1 MDIPIPY
8 KDLEVATN
16 GFSERLGFGGFAE
29 VFKGTYNG
37 KDIAVKMFYPTLD
50 VDDKVFLNEIV
61 NLQGVRHRNIIR
73 SVGYCYV
80 TESKVVK
87 HYGKT
92 IISGNKYKILC
103 FEYLQNGSLE
113 EYISKKSLEH
123 NWCMHYQLIKGICEG
138 LLHLHE
144 GREVPIYHLDL
155 KPSNI
160 LLDQNMVPKLADFG
174 LARPSLYGSQI
185 LVTKNVIGTR
195 KYMPP
200 EFMSNNEI
208 TCKNDVFSLGI
219 VIIEV
224 MAGPSG
230 YKEFEGMS
238 SAQEYKRF
246 VQKVCNIWRERLKS
260 TMGGALLDVYFRQVK
275 KCIEIAVQCV
285 DFDKDKRPKVRVI
298 TEELRSLA
306 AKEQAI
312 ASILKEPLHVAH
324 HVQYND
330 QIPPYP
336 TPPPPNVHPIDGQ
349 VCQKVEKNF
358 AKLQLCAAM
367 ESETV
372 TPTSPGSFITELIDI
387 YPSLLCF
394 PFELNKCSKSRL
406 SICNKTDNDVQF
418 FVDPKNYPEW
428 YIHEKRLCGFV
439 HSHFTCA
446 FHVVMRER
454 KKKPPRDN
462 DEFEIYVKPIR
473 HRHHLDIQHKKH
485 LEMYDDESDKT
496 NNNLAADEARDKYV
510 TLKGVVLFRDPD
522 PAARHWGEVK
532 LDDEYFGYLTS
543 MDVHPTEEW
552 VLMGY
557 EGGYICI
564 WRNLSRKVVAGSKEA
579 HPEGAH
585 DYRFIVEECH
595 QKGCG
600 PCRSVKFIASMQWVV
615 SGHSNG
621 VILVHTYNDGEP
633 KQVERVEAH
642 EGAVTSLAVHPSQPL
657 VLSSS
662 DDGTIRLWNWSEDWS
677 CTREFRR
684 QKGTVLQVA
693 FNPRDASTFA
703 TVTTLPRTVK
713 TWSIDSDDPVK
724 IWKMKVES
732 IAYFTSNNIGCYMAI
747 SMQEGRTKILDME
760 SMTYVHTLQILDV
773 RSETSSLLVPPRDTA
788 ITAVACHPKYP
799 IIITGTSEGNV
810 FIWNY
815 STYRLKESLWFGEDK
830 VEGFGFMEIEG
841 SFTRLLIRYADRIE
855 MVDVEWSR

>member
-1 MDIPIPY
+1 MDIPY

-16 GFSERLGFGGFAE
+16 GFSEILGSGGFAE

-37 KDIAVKMFYPTLD
+37 KDIAVKKFYPTQD
-50 VDDKVFLNEIV
+50 VDDKVFKNEFV

-73 SVGYCYV
+73 
-80 TESKVVK
+80 
-87 HYGKT
+87 
-92 IISGNKYKILC
+92 
-103 FEYLQNGSLE
+103 
-113 EYISKKSLEH
+113 
-123 NWCMHYQLIKGICEG
+123 
-138 LLHLHE
+138 
-144 GREVPIYHLDL
+144 
-155 KPSNI
+155 
-160 LLDQNMVPKLADFG
+160 
-174 LARPSLYGSQI
+174 
-185 LVTKNVIGTR
+185 
-195 KYMPP
+195 KYMAP
-200 EFMSNNEI
+200 EFMSKKEI
-208 TCKNDVFSLGI
+208 TYKNDVFSLGI
-219 VIIEV
+219 IIIEV

-230 YKEFEGMS
+230 YEEFRGMS
-238 SAQEYKRF
+238 SAQEHGRF
-246 VQKVCNIWRERLKS
+246 VEKVCNIWSERLKS
-260 TMGGALLDVYFRQVK
+260 TIGGALLDVYFRQVK
-275 KCIEIAVQCV
+275 KCIEIAVQCI
-285 DFDKDKRPKVRVI
+285 DFDKDKRPKVCVI
-298 TEELRSLA
+298 TKELRSLA
-306 AKEQAI
+306 AEEQAI
-312 ASILKEPLHVAH
+312 ASTLKEPLHVAH
-324 HVQYND
+324 LVQYND
-330 QIPPYP
+330 QIPPSP
-336 TPPPPNVHPIDGQ
+336 TPSPPNVHPIDGQ
-349 VCQKVEKNF
+349 VCQKVEKDF
-358 AKLQLCAAM
+358 AKLQLCAAK
-367 ESETV
+367 ESETI
-372 TPTSPGSFITELIDI
+372 TPMSPGSFVTELIDI

-428 YIHEKRLCGFV
+428 YIHEKRLSGFV

-446 FHVVMRER
+446 FHVVMKER

-462 DEFEIYVKPIR
+462 DEFEIYLKPIR

-485 LEMYDDESDKT
+485 LEMYHDESDKT
-496 NNNLAADEARDKYV
+496 NSNLDVDGARDKNV
-510 TLKGVVLFRDPD
+510 TLKGVVMFRDPD

-564 WRNLSRKVVAGSKEA
+564 WRNLSRKEA
-579 HPEGAH
+579 MPEGVH
-585 DYRFIVEECH
+585 DYRFIVDECH

-600 PCRSVKFIASMQWVV
+600 PCRSVKFIVSMQWVV

-662 DDGTIRLWNWSEDWS
+662 DDGTIRLWNWSEGWS

-732 IAYFTSNNIGCYMAI
+732 IAYFTSNNGCYMAI

-830 VEGFGFMEIEG
+830 VEGFGFMEIDG
-841 SFTRLLIRYADRIE
+841 GFTRLLIRYADWIE
-855 MVDVEWSR
+855 MVDVKWSMIMLEDPDQQ